1 MVIVEI
7 IERIT
12 ISYDDAD
19 DIIKSYEELGG
30 DWRKVSNSTTH
41 ATFECK
47 KSAMFSSDDYRKG
60 VMDE

>member
-12 ISYDDAD
+12 ISYDDGD
-19 DIIKSYEELGG
+19 DIIKMFENAGG
-30 DWRKVSNSTTH
+30 DWVKVSNSTTH

-47 KSAMFSSDDYRKG
+47 KHAMCTSDDYKKTI
-60 VMDE
+60 MDE